1 MRPEVSEP
9 RYKWGSVKAAS
20 VGTVT
25 KLSDRECTVDFPEQS
40 GESHCDEGGTRE
52 GVFFV
57 CVGG

>member
-25 KLSDRECTVDFPEQS
+25 KLSDGECTVDFPEQS
-40 GESHCDEGGTRE
+40 GESHCDE
-52 GVFFV
+52 VV